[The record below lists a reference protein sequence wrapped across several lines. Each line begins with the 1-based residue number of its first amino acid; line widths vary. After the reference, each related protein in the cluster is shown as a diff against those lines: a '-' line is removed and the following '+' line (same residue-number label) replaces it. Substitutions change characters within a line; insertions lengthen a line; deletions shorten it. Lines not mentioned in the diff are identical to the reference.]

1 VIFQNK
7 LVHGRLIKRFK
18 RFLADVRLDDG
29 TEVVAHCTNSGSM
42 KSCLENGAEVYLTPV
57 TDPKRRTKFTWE
69 MIKINGSW
77 VGINTGNPNKLAFEA
92 IAAGLIPELS
102 GYTNVKREVVFGDS
116 RFDVFAE
123 NETEKCFVE
132 VKNVSLKE
140 GKYALFPDA
149 VTTRGQK
156 HLKTLMEVK
165 AAGIRAVMLYIVQ
178 RTDVEVFAPARE
190 IDPEYARVLKQAVN
204 AGVEVIVLQVEVT
217 PEGIYLKKKL
227 PVEKKK
233 KKIITHKENPRKFR
247 ETTDSTHGR
256 SIFFVTA
263 VGTTGRSPNGKGK
276 T

>member
-1 VIFQNK
+1 M
-7 LVHGRLIKRFK
+7 HGTLIKRFK

-42 KSCLENGAEVYLTPV
+42 KSCLEYGAEVYLTPV

-69 MIKINGSW
+69 MIKINGNW
-77 VGINTGNPNKLAFEA
+77 VGINTGNPNQLAFEA
-92 IAAGLIPELS
+92 ISAGLIPELS

-116 RFDVFAE
+116 RFDIYAE

-140 GKYALFPDA
+140 GNYALFPDA

-165 AAGIRAVMLYIVQ
+165 AHGIRAVMLYIVQ
-178 RTDVEVFAPARE
+178 RTDVEIFAPAIE
-190 IDPEYARVLKQAVN
+190 IDPDYAKVLKQAVN

-227 PVEKKK
+227 PVE
-233 KKIITHKENPRKFR
+233 I
-247 ETTDSTHGR
+247 
-256 SIFFVTA
+256 
-263 VGTTGRSPNGKGK
+263 
-276 T
+276 